1 MRNGLGKEN
10 AKDRTWFKS
19 QLVCS
24 VFTKQLH
31 DFDGDDVH
39 VRNTISEVASTTVG
53 SETTML
59 DGDNGSARWGV

>member
-1 MRNGLGKEN
+1 MLKIEPGSSLSLCALFSQN
-10 AKDRTWFKS
+10 KS
-19 QLVCS
+19 W
-24 VFTKQLH
+24 T